1 MLDTAES
8 RIKMNRVWAMPSA
21 DTLSIPPFRQLVKK
35 YLHTSKVSVDPFARN
50 CTWAT
55 YTNDL
60 NPDTAAEY
68 HLDAVE
74 FLDTL
79 IAQGVKA
86 DVGIYDPPYSPRQVK
101 ECYDHIG
108 KTVTQQATQMVDIR
122 RDVKNR
128 LAELIVPGGHV
139 LSFGWES
146 AGMGEARNF
155 RFVEIVL
162 CCHGS
167 GHNDTI
173 CTVERKIADA
183 QNHLFGG

>member
-1 MLDTAES
+1 MLDTVES
-8 RIKMNRVWAMPSA
+8 KIKMNRVWAMPSA

-35 YLHTSKVSVDPFARN
+35 YLHGSKVSVDPFARN

-55 YTNDL
+55 FTNDL

-74 FLDTL
+74 FLQML
-79 IAQGVKA
+79 IDKGVKA

-101 ECYDHIG
+101 ECYDSIG
-108 KTVTQQATQMVDIR
+108 RTVTQAATQMVDIR
-122 RDVKNR
+122 RDVKN
-128 LAELIVPGGHV
+128 LLGELVKVGGYV

-146 AGMGEARNF
+146 TGLGRARNF
-155 RFVEIVL
+155 ECAELLL

-173 CTVERKIADA
+173 CTVERKQEDV
-183 QNHLFGG
+183 QGSLLP